1 MNSRG
6 PPDHLPTEPPALL
19 LRHYGFTDT
28 VYYPMTPATT
38 PLGTTTQRD
47 QHLHPRRML
56 WAPELRQLQRR
67 ELNTDSSNAAVRDN
81 SNGTQEGSTETTGH
95 YYTAGW
101 VLPTATPPN
110 RVLLH
115 VDPDRSSTS
124 SPRHL
129 HHHHQIQLRTPSTP
143 TPRPGHA
150 REGQPREY
158 GEPFYGHPGQLQ
170 HGFAC
175 PRVPPPR
182 R

>member
-6 PPDHLPTEPPALL
+6 PQDHLPTGPPALL

-47 QHLHPRRML
+47 QHIHPRRMPL
-56 WAPELRQLQRR
+56 APELRQLQRR
-67 ELNTDSSNAAVRDN
+67 ELNTDFSNAAVRDN
-81 SNGTQEGSTETTGH
+81 SNGTRMAARRRPATTTQLVGCS
-95 YYTAGW
+95 APPPR
-101 VLPTATPPN
+101 PTLTDH
-110 RVLLH
+110 RRH
-115 VDPDRSSTS
+115 RQ
-124 SPRHL
+124 RHL
-129 HHHHQIQLRTPSTP
+129 HHHHQLQLQTPSTP

-150 REGQPREY
+150 REGQPRED
-158 GEPFYGHPGQLQ
+158 GEPFYGYPGQLQ
-170 HGFAC
+170 HGLAC